1 MYKWLVF
8 GVLLSASFVSGCS
21 FSRETVARVGTAGS
35 TTGYHSIK
43 LMYIEDTQDG
53 GASFAHGAVSSYSG
67 ASADIGSIGIPK
79 HIDGYWAK
87 YHADEDELIAFYR
100 ISTLIDSNL
109 AKQKIETLRN
119 YYKNHRTLNTRIR
132 VVVDSERVRVL
143 YSMNCYSYRMD
154 CTPKENADPN
164 GWVVRSP
171 DNTTEVVVLFDGT
184 GEASDTPF
192 PGSPYDK

>member
-1 MYKWLVF
+1 
-8 GVLLSASFVSGCS
+8 
-21 FSRETVARVGTAGS
+21 
-35 TTGYHSIK
+35 
-43 LMYIEDTQDG
+43 MYIKDTRG
-53 GASFAHGAVSSYSG
+53 SGASFAYGAVSGYSG

-87 YHADEDELIAFYR
+87 YHADEDELINFYR
-100 ISTLIDSNL
+100 ISSPIDSNL

-119 YYKNHRTLNTRIR
+119 YYRSHKTLNTRIR

-154 CTPKENADPN
+154 CTPRKNADPN

-171 DNTTEVVVLFDGT
+171 DDTTEVVVLFDGT
-184 GEASDTPF
+184 GEASNTPF

>member
-1 MYKWLVF
+1 MNNKLFIIPLIYSL
-8 GVLLSASFVSGCS
+8 FVGCS
-21 FSRETVARVGTAGS
+21 NKPASIASIGTAGS

-119 YYKNHRTLNTRIR
+119 YCKNHRTLNTRIR

-154 CTPKENADPN
+154 CTPRNNADPN